1 MTNISTNL
9 PDPAKGNLT
18 VAYSKRSLRD
28 KEASEYIGMS
38 ESWLRHNRI
47 SGQRFGRV
55 AGPRFIKVG
64 RSVRYLKEDLDA
76 WLGQFPKRD
85 HLAQEDKEG
94 SLS

>member
-64 RSVRYLKEDLDA
+64 PFCSVFKGR
-76 WLGQFPKRD
+76 FRC
-85 HLAQEDKEG
+85 LARAISKAG
-94 SLS
+94 SSCTRG

>member
-55 AGPRFIKVG
+55 AGPRFGIKVG
-64 RSVRYLKEDLDA
+64 RSVRYLKE
-76 WLGQFPKRD
+76 
-85 HLAQEDKEG
+85 EI
-94 SLS
+94 